1 MIRGISLVRTANT
14 GTRSQ
19 HGLHALAHVVLLLV
33 SVAVAWPFI
42 WMITSAL
49 KTRDEVFR
57 FPPSL
62 WPAVPQWGNFPEA
75 WFAAPF
81 TRYFFNSVY
90 TASAILVLQ
99 IAVAALAAY
108 SFSFIRFPGR
118 NFLFIVV
125 LSTLMIPVVVTF
137 IPSYVILARLGWLDS
152 YKALIIPSGANVFG
166 IFLFRQG
173 FRQLP
178 RELLDA
184 ARIDG
189 AGHLRLLLRIVLP
202 LNKPYIIT
210 FSVFTFVGYYNAY
223 FWPLLV
229 TNSPEMRLL
238 TVGLTSFFIEAGAYG
253 IEWPLMMAANSLAIA
268 PLFVLFVFAQRWY
281 VQGVASI
288 GLKG

>member
-1 MIRGISLVRTANT
+1 MRAPQRSSVAQRGLRV
-14 GTRSQ
+14 
-19 HGLHALAHVVLLLV
+19 LAHAVLILV

-49 KTRDEVFR
+49 KTRDEVFQ

-62 WPAVPQWGNFPEA
+62 WPTVPQWANFPEA

-90 TASAILVLQ
+90 TATAILVLQ
-99 IAVAALAAY
+99 LAVAALAAY
-108 SFSFIRFPGR
+108 SFSFLRFPGR
-118 NFLFIVV
+118 DLLFVAA

-137 IPSYVILARLGWLDS
+137 IPSYIILARLGWLDS
-152 YKALIIPSGANVFG
+152 YKALIIPSGVSVFG
-166 IFLFRQG
+166 IFLLRQG

-184 ARIDG
+184 GRVDG

-202 LNKPYIIT
+202 LSKPYLIT
-210 FSVFTFVGYYNAY
+210 FSVFTFVAYYNSY

-229 TNSPEMRLL
+229 TNNPEMRLL
-238 TVGLTSFFIEAGAYG
+238 TIGLTSFFIEAGAYG
-253 IEWPLMMAANSLAIA
+253 IEWPLMMAANTVAIA
-268 PLFVLFVFAQRWY
+268 PLLLLFVIAQRWY
-281 VQGVASI
+281 VQGVASV